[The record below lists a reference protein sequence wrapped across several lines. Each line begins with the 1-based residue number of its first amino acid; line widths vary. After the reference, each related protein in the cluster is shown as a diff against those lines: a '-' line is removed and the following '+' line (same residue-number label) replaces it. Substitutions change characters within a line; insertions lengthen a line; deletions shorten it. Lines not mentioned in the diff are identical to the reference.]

1 MGCLSASAIKEL
13 QVSVRKFVPWWV
25 VVAAF
30 IISLPVRLV
39 AYAVERWRAR

>member
-25 VVAAF
+25 VVTVF
-30 IISLPVRLV
+30 ILSLPVRLF
-39 AYAVERWRAR
+39 AYAVDRWRAR

>member
-1 MGCLSASAIKEL
+1 MRI
-13 QVSVRKFVPWWV
+13 RKYVPWWV

-39 AYAVERWRAR
+39 AYAVDRWGAR